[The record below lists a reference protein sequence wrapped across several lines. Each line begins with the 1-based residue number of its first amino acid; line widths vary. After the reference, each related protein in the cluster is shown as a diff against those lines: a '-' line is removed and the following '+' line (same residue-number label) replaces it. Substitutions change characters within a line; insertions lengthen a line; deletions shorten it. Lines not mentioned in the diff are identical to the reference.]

1 MEQESRMCCI
11 SICRGVSWNFTWCV
25 QQQLLSITW
34 EIVIRTFLLQDVQP
48 ALTAAILFQNP
59 HICLGFL
66 VPVWLFWN
74 RVGTGGVPKSSERTS
89 VFRGR
94 GSPVWPWGHGADSLQ
109 GVEEVDLD
117 SSTSRCLHIPLTQAV
132 ATVGLQSTQENQ
144 GTERPRG
151 GRRHWGGSSLRC
163 LPPGSWTFLRRPRWP
178 GCSWHP
184 SPHSPWAFNWATEER
199 GGVWGLCRGH
209 SWSRVGTGFRQGRRV
224 QQNEVWH
231 RKESH
236 NVNHWWLIF
245 IDEWEPEV
253 VSLSLVDSSAIV
265 QCLGW

>member
-1 MEQESRMCCI
+1 MEQESRMCCV

-117 SSTSRCLHIPLTQAV
+117 SSTSRCFHIP
-132 ATVGLQSTQENQ
+132 S
-144 GTERPRG
+144 
-151 GRRHWGGSSLRC
+151 H
-163 LPPGSWTFLRRPRWP
+163 P
-178 GCSWHP
+178 GCGHRGLAEHP
-184 SPHSPWAFNWATEER
+184 RES
-199 GGVWGLCRGH
+199 GH
-209 SWSRVGTGFRQGRRV
+209 
-224 QQNEVWH
+224 
-231 RKESH
+231 
-236 NVNHWWLIF
+236 
-245 IDEWEPEV
+245 
-253 VSLSLVDSSAIV
+253 
-265 QCLGW
+265 